1 MTTDSDCI
9 FCKILI
15 GQIPC
20 IQVFEDDV
28 TLCFMDINPAQE
40 GHALVIPR
48 DHWPDVHSIPDDTI
62 GAVVRTAKRVA
73 GAVNTALQPD
83 GINLLQCN
91 GEGAA
96 QSVGHFHM
104 HVLPRRMGDGLNLN
118 WGLVP
123 GNMDEI
129 KAVARRIKAEL

>member
-9 FCKILI
+9 FCKILN

-20 IQVFEDDV
+20 IQVFEDDE

-73 GAVNTALQPD
+73 GAVNSALQPD
-83 GINLLQCN
+83 GINLVQCN

-104 HVLPRRMGDGLNLN
+104 HVLPRRVGDDLSLN

-129 KAVARRIKAEL
+129 KAVAGRIKAEL

>member
-9 FCKILI
+9 FCKILN

-20 IQVFEDDV
+20 IQVFEDDE
-28 TLCFMDINPAQE
+28 TLCFLDINPAQE

-83 GINLLQCN
+83 GINLVQCN

-96 QSVGHFHM
+96 QSVDHFHM
-104 HVLPRRMGDGLNLN
+104 HVLPRRTGDDLKLN

-129 KAVARRIKAEL
+129 KAVAGRIKAEL

>member
-9 FCKILI
+9 FCKILD

-20 IQVFEDDV
+20 IQVFEDDE

-48 DHWPDVHSIPDDTI
+48 GHWPDVHSIPDDTI

-73 GAVNTALQPD
+73 GAVDTALQPD

-104 HVLPRRMGDGLNLN
+104 HVLPRRMGDDLNLN

-129 KAVARRIKAEL
+129 KAVAGRIKAEL